1 MGTRKRLHTSRP
13 IWASE
18 SADVVE
24 TAMIEIDT
32 EGHEYREREKGM
44 RACTDRRAGEHVQI
58 EGADNNPK
66 GLRASSGGA
75 DGLNP
80 DGAEDV
86 AGHEAV
92 L

>member
-1 MGTRKRLHTSRP
+1 MDTRKRLHTSRP

-32 EGHEYREREKGM
+32 EGHEYREIEG
-44 RACTDRRAGEHVQI
+44 AEGRRAA
-58 EGADNNPK
+58 GADNNPK
-66 GLRASSGGA
+66 GSRAAGQQGMT
-75 DGLNP
+75 P
-80 DGAEDV
+80 DGAE
-86 AGHEAV
+86 AEGLKTEGHEAV

>member
-1 MGTRKRLHTSRP
+1 MDTRKRLHTSRP

-24 TAMIEIDT
+24 TAMIETDT
-32 EGHEYREREKGM
+32 EGHEYRE
-44 RACTDRRAGEHVQI
+44 I
-58 EGADNNPK
+58 EGAEGRRAAGHDNNPK
-66 GLRASSGGA
+66 GLKASSGGA

>member
-1 MGTRKRLHTSRP
+1 MDTRKRLHTSRP

-32 EGHEYREREKGM
+32 EGHEYREIEG
-44 RACTDRRAGEHVQI
+44 AEGRRAA
-58 EGADNNPK
+58 GADNNPK
-66 GLRASSGGA
+66 GLRASGSTDGA

>member
-1 MGTRKRLHTSRP
+1 MDTRKRLHTSRP

-24 TAMIEIDT
+24 TAMIETDT
-32 EGHEYREREKGM
+32 EGHEYRE
-44 RACTDRRAGEHVQI
+44 I
-58 EGADNNPK
+58 EGHQGGADNNPK

-80 DGAEDV
+80 DGAE
-86 AGHEAV
+86 AEGLRA
-92 L
+92 

>member
-1 MGTRKRLHTSRP
+1 MDTRKRLHTSRP

-18 SADVVE
+18 NADVVE

-32 EGHEYREREKGM
+32 EGHEYRE
-44 RACTDRRAGEHVQI
+44 I

-66 GLRASSGGA
+66 GMKASSGGA